1 VDRSAAYASRYIAK
15 NLIAAG
21 ACDEVLVQ
29 LAYAIGVAEP
39 VGFYVNT
46 YGTSKVNMTDGE
58 LAQRIHSIFP
68 SKPYHIEQKFKLRT
82 PIYEETAAYGH
93 MGRKPELKTKTFVS
107 PEGREVTM
115 TVELFPWEKL
125 DAVDAVK
132 AALSLS

>member
-1 VDRSAAYASRYIAK
+1 
-15 NLIAAG
+15 
-21 ACDEVLVQ
+21 
-29 LAYAIGVAEP
+29 
-39 VGFYVNT
+39 
-46 YGTSKVNMTDGE
+46 MTDGE

>member
-1 VDRSAAYASRYIAK
+1 MYKRQSRYIAK
-15 NLIAAG
+15 NLVAAG
-21 ACDEVLVQ
+21 ACDEALVQ

-46 YGTSKVNMTDGE
+46 YGTSRVDMNDGE
-58 LAQRIHSIFP
+58 LAEAIRPLFP
-68 SKPYHIEQKFKLRT
+68 TKPYFIEQKFNLRT

-93 MGRKPELKTKTFVS
+93 MGREPQTKSKTFVS

-125 DAVDAVK
+125 DSVDAVK
-132 AALSLS
+132 EALGL